1 MRRMTITAKYLV
13 IDTETT
19 GLDPHRNGLIQC
31 AALALDRE
39 LDVVAEY
46 NVYICPP
53 DSVIFDE
60 ESSKIHNIP
69 IETIKNGLT
78 YTEFAHNFIDFIA
91 ENFNTKP
98 ILIGQFFAFD
108 YGFLSTV
115 FDQAMDLDSE
125 IKARLKA
132 PDNEQYGL
140 FQSLL
145 SRNFIDTKS
154 LASSLNLKAELISK
168 PPLFQETSLSKVGGL
183 KDTLM
188 IPQDKFKA
196 HDALGDCY
204 ATREVL
210 IKMMDLLTIT
220 NQTEII

>member
-19 GLDPHRNGLIQC
+19 GLDPHKNGLIQC

-46 NVYICPP
+46 NVFICPP
-53 DSVIFDE
+53 DSVLFDE
-60 ESSKIHNIP
+60 EATKIHNIP
-69 IETIKNGLT
+69 IKKIKEGLS
-78 YTEFAHNFIDFIA
+78 YTAFAHDFIDFVA

-115 FDQAMDLDSE
+115 FDQAMDQDAE

-132 PDNEQYGL
+132 QDGDQYGL
-140 FQSLL
+140 FQALL

-188 IPQDKFKA
+188 IPQDKFQA

-220 NQTEII
+220 SLPPII